1 MGEPA
6 VWAVCCDAVC
16 PGVFLQKAALR
27 SAAVLGRYAERG
39 RVYNWIMEGK
49 EMKMLS
55 LVEELEEN
63 EYPGRGIV
71 IGVSEDGKKAV
82 TAYFIM
88 GRSGNSRNRIFVQ
101 EGKESGPRL
110 LILPDWRIP
119 ALLFMRR

>member
-1 MGEPA
+1 MYRKWSEPA

-16 PGVFLQKAALR
+16 LGVFLQKAALR
-27 SAAVLGRYAERG
+27 SAAGLGRYAEHG

-55 LVEELEEN
+55 LVEELAEN

-82 TAYFIM
+82 TAL
-88 GRSGNSRNRIFVQ
+88 S
-101 EGKESGPRL
+101 
-110 LILPDWRIP
+110 LIHI
-119 ALLFMRR
+119 